1 MNSLDEECT
10 PLKTKY
16 DECFN
21 VWFRDS
27 FLKGKAEIG
36 HDQACGELFK
46 TYQSCLQVSMAQS
59 RGEILRAFHSGFI
72 IILQKAFEKHK
83 IPQKEVYM
91 DILGTDRE
99 KIPTPPKPKSRT

>member
-46 TYQSCLQVSMAQS
+46 SYQSCVQVSNGAIK
-59 RGEILRAFHSGFI
+59 GGNIACFHSGFI
-72 IILQKAFEKHK
+72 VLQKAFEKHK